1 MKALTVIVVSFA
13 VFAYDLSY
21 NDGQLVR
28 ALASFLGLN

>member
-21 NDGQLVR
+21 NDGQIVR
-28 ALASFLGLN
+28 GVASLLGLN